1 MRKWVRNL
9 RCADGGATTVEYG
22 FILALIVLVVMGG
35 IIGVASV
42 TVEMWDGV
50 ADNVTRV

>member
-1 MRKWVRNL
+1 MLKRVGNL
-9 RCADGGATTVEYG
+9 RRDDAGATTVEYG
-22 FILALIVLVVMGG
+22 LILALIVLVVMGG

>member
-1 MRKWVRNL
+1 MLKRVRNL
-9 RCADGGATTVEYG
+9 RRNDAGATTVEYG
-22 FILALIVLVVMGG
+22 FILALIVVVVMGG

-42 TVEMWDGV
+42 TVEMWDDV